1 MKDDI
6 PDKEV
11 GRQLERETDRL
22 RGCDEFFALKLSIIF
37 SSSRTAQAVR
47 QRKEL

>member
-6 PDKEV
+6 QDKEV
-11 GRQLERETDRL
+11 GRQLERETD

-37 SSSRTAQAVR
+37 SSSLTAQAVR